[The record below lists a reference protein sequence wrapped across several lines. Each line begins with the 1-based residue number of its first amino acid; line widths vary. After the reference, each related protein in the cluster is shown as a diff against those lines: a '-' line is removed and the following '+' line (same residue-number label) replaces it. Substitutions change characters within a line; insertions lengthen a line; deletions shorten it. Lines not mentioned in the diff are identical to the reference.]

1 MASPDLRAAE
11 QEHSLRS
18 LLAETR
24 TRLEARPHLLD
35 GLAVLLVVGGAALR
49 IYRST
54 ALSLWLD
61 EGFTVLFARLPW
73 DSVLG
78 LHGAYDVHPPL
89 YYAAVKAVSLLLPEV
104 VAARYLSVFAG
115 TATLVVLYLL
125 VVRIAGRPAALVA
138 CLVAAL
144 SPLAV
149 WYSQEA
155 RQYALTGLAVS
166 ITYLALVSFQINP
179 RRLWALLYG
188 LALAAAAYLD
198 YSALY
203 AVVPQVLILPFVLHR
218 HRRRATPIFIA
229 GASAVAAYLPWLPQV
244 FRAMHDLGASRA
256 GYLGTSLDSVGGSL
270 LSIAGLAGQG
280 TGAFGRYFYSPVP
293 SPWERWS
300 NLDLLMATLAITA
313 ACLGAVALARQR
325 LGLLV
330 ACSLSLGTVVVG
342 VVASQVSPGFA
353 PRTVSYAVLG
363 WAVLLGAAAGGRR
376 VSIPRRTAALVT
388 VAAMIAASTASLQAQ
403 YEGDKE
409 HWRDWAKAVSEAARF
424 GFPMVIFPTIAPTL
438 LDTYE
443 QGSVTGRRL
452 DLADAPDLRA
462 LDSFAAG
469 QPALWVASYD
479 IAASTEIDQL
489 LQEQGMRPVVREQF
503 VVLLSL
509 DLYVRPGSGAG
520 RPLQVNGDFAGS
532 ADEAIGWHLTPTS
545 ASLRQG
551 ISGRELTLSSGG
563 GQETS
568 AVLLLPG
575 TPHHLY
581 VLTFD
586 ARSHLTTGAMRA
598 FLICVSRNEMLQV
611 APDGSGAGV
620 PEGGGWQT
628 VGVGVVCP
636 PDTDQIR
643 IDLRN
648 GGIGDLD
655 LRGVHLYEV
664 VPDQQR
670 GAGTP

>member
-1 MASPDLRAAE
+1 M
-11 QEHSLRS
+11 RS
-18 LLAETR
+18 RLAETR
-24 TRLEARPHLLD
+24 TWLEARPHTLD
-35 GLAVLLVVGGAALR
+35 ALAVLLVVGGAALR

-78 LHGAYDVHPPL
+78 LHGAYDALRPPL
-89 YYAAVKAVSLLLPEV
+89 YYALVKGVSLLLPEV
-104 VAARYLSVFAG
+104 VAGRYLSVFAG
-115 TATLVVLYLL
+115 TATLAVLYLL

-138 CLVAAL
+138 CLVMAV

-155 RQYALTGLAVS
+155 RPYAVTGLAVS
-166 ITYLALVSFQINP
+166 LTYLALVSFQINP
-179 RRLWALLYG
+179 RRLWAVLYG
-188 LALAAAAYLD
+188 LTLAAAAYLD

-218 HRRRATPIFIA
+218 HRRRAIPIFIG
-229 GASAVAAYLPWLPQV
+229 GAAAVAAYLPWLPQMFQAV
-244 FRAMHDLGASRA
+244 HDFGASLA
-256 GYLGTSLDSVGGSL
+256 GYLGANLDSVWGSL

-280 TGAFGRYFYSPVP
+280 IYFYSPVP

-300 NLDLLMATLAITA
+300 NLDLLLGALAITA

-325 LGLLV
+325 FGLLV
-330 ACSLSLGTVVVG
+330 ACSLSLGTVAVG

-376 VSIPRRTAALVT
+376 ISIPRRTAAV
-388 VAAMIAASTASLQAQ
+388 VAVVAMVAVSGASLQAE
-403 YEGDKE
+403 YRGDKE

-424 GFPMVIFPTIAPTL
+424 GYPMVIFPTIAPTL

-443 QGSVTGRRL
+443 PGSVTGRRL
-452 DLADAPDLRA
+452 DLADAPDLSA
-462 LDSFAAG
+462 LDSFASG

-479 IAASTEIDQL
+479 IAASTEIDQR
-489 LQEQGMRPVVREQF
+489 LQAQGMRPVIREQF

-509 DLYVRPGSGAG
+509 DLYVRPSSGPG
-520 RPLQVNGDFAGS
+520 HPLQVNGDFAGS
-532 ADEAIGWHLTPTS
+532 GDGATGWHLTPGFT
-545 ASLRQG
+545 SLRQG
-551 ISGRELTLSSGG
+551 ISGRELTLSNGEG
-563 GQETS
+563 PETS
-568 AVLLLPG
+568 AVFLLPG
-575 TPHHLY
+575 TPHGLY

-620 PEGGGWQT
+620 PKGAGWQT
-628 VGVGVVCP
+628 VGVGIVCP
-636 PDTDQIR
+636 PGTDQIR

-648 GGIGDLD
+648 AGIGDLD

-664 VPDQQR
+664 LPDQQR
-670 GAGTP
+670 GAGVS